1 MTYYCRPEVGR
12 SFRPSYKL
20 LALPLFAAICLSSPR
35 TGEAQEPGALPAVA
49 PVAAAPAQ
57 PLDLGA
63 CINLALQRQPRI
75 AAARA
80 SLAAAEDA
88 KQALDA
94 LHLAAVIVEP
104 EIPVRR
110 RQAYLGVAAAAA
122 ALEQAEHET
131 VYAVTRTYFTVLYA
145 REQERVARS
154 VVDRLGAVNEVARGQ
169 VQSGAKNVTTTDVN
183 RTNVYLRLAQTQQ
196 IKAAQGV
203 KRALAALREAVGM
216 GPDCRLDV
224 VAGKLPELNAKL
236 NLDEVLAGALARRPE
251 LAQVGIFS
259 EVTCLEVDAQAAS
272 IRRRLETFAAGS
284 DIHSRPVPLGEHNE
298 EYKPGAIIPEMPTL
312 LVGSRH
318 DRVRHARDLHAR
330 AEAAVEGTR
339 NLVALEAEDAFL
351 RWEEAT
357 LQVTAAREAANAG
370 DQLADDLT
378 KDFTSGQKVR
388 VEEVVNARV
397 LGSQARSRYNE
408 FLYRQILAIADI
420 ERITGGAVCGGFVEL
435 AAVRGLPAVPNK

>member
-1 MTYYCRPEVGR
+1 MMYHCRPEVGR

-20 LALPLFAAICLSSPR
+20 LTLPLFAAICLSSPGS
-35 TGEAQEPGALPAVA
+35 GEAQEPGALPAVA

-94 LHLAAVIVEP
+94 LHLAAVVEP

-110 RQAYLGVAAAAA
+110 KQACLGVSAAAA

-131 VYAVTRTYFTVLYA
+131 VYAVTRTYFTVIYA
-145 REQERVARS
+145 REQERVARG

-183 RTNVYLRLAQTQQ
+183 RTNVYLKLAQTQQ

-224 VAGKLPELNAKL
+224 VAGKLPEVNAKL
-236 NLDEVLAGALARRPE
+236 NLDEVLAGTLARRPE

-272 IRRRLETFAAGS
+272 LRKRMETFAAGS
-284 DIHSRPVPLGEHNE
+284 DIHSRPVPLGDHNE
-298 EYKPGAIIPEMPTL
+298 EYKPGGILPEMPTL
-312 LVGSRH
+312 LVGSRPE
-318 DRVRHARDLHAR
+318 RVKHARDLHAR
-330 AEAAVEGTR
+330 AEAVVEGTR

-357 LQVTAAREAANAG
+357 LQVSAAREAADAG

-408 FLYRQILAIADI
+408 YLYRQILAIADI
-420 ERITGGAVCGGFVEL
+420 ERVTGGAVCSGLVEL
-435 AAVRGLPAVPNK
+435 AAIRQAAAPNK

>member
-1 MTYYCRPEVGR
+1 M
-12 SFRPSYKL
+12 
-20 LALPLFAAICLSSPR
+20 
-35 TGEAQEPGALPAVA
+35 
-49 PVAAAPAQ
+49 
-57 PLDLGA
+57 DLGA

-80 SLAAAEDA
+80 SLAAAESS

-94 LHLAAVIVEP
+94 LHLAAVVEP

-110 RQAYLGVAAAAA
+110 KQAALGVSAAAA

-183 RTNVYLRLAQTQQ
+183 RTNVYLKLAQTQQ
-196 IKAAQGV
+196 YKAAAGV

-224 VAGKLPELNAKL
+224 VTGKLPELNAKL
-236 NLDEVLAGALARRPE
+236 NLDEVLAAALARRPE
-251 LAQVGIFS
+251 LAQVAIFS
-259 EVTCLEVDAQAAS
+259 EVTCLEVDAQGAS
-272 IRRRLETFAAGS
+272 LRKRLETFAAGS
-284 DIHSRPVPLGEHNE
+284 DIHSRPVPLGDHNE
-298 EYKPGAIIPEMPTL
+298 EYKPGGILPEMPTL

-318 DRVRHARDLHAR
+318 ERVQHARDLHAR
-330 AEAAVEGTR
+330 AEAVVEGTR

-351 RWEEAT
+351 RCDEAT
-357 LQVTAAREAANAG
+357 LQVAAAREAADAG

-408 FLYRQILAIADI
+408 YLYRQILAIADV
-420 ERITGGAVCGGFVEL
+420 ERITGGAVCGGLVEL
-435 AAVRGLPAVPNK
+435 AAVRGQPAAPNK